1 MNDRNNAR
9 GMLTMRIIEEL
20 QQLPSSA
27 AMKILGLL
35 DFSEQKRIQ
44 IEGELVGLWMEEEE
58 EETTRELGTIDG
70 FCWFEHLRGLPASLI
85 EIQLKMVFSANTLL
99 TSNELLVIRFTI
111 LFCAGKIVPNRNTIT
126 ESQLRVLLAILRSF

>member
-1 MNDRNNAR
+1 
-9 GMLTMRIIEEL
+9 MRIIEEL

-35 DFSEQKRIQ
+35 DFSEQKRKQ
-44 IEGELVGLWMEEEE
+44 IEGELVGLWMEE